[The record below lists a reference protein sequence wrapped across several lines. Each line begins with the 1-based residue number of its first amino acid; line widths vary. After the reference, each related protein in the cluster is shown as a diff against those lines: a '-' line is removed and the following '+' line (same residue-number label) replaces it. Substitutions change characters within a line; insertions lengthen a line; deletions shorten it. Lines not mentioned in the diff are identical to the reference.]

1 MAFVFGE
8 FIAATN
14 LYIGINIA
22 IVITS
27 IIFVVGYTII
37 TKQQVSFLVVIFLF
51 VIMGFSITKSE
62 QTIRDKIYSIEDSEV
77 KVSGIVTKITETKMG
92 YGIYLREYKSDTG
105 KIEEFTVANN
115 RQAAM
120 KSDKSVA
127 DKERLLAVNKK
138 ILDLLNKRIENI
150 IIYAED
156 VSKIKIGN
164 VIEVKGDFEQFE
176 EARNQG
182 NFDSRKYY
190 GSLGIYGKL
199 SANKI
204 VVIDKRINIFKENI
218 RQLKSFVEKRL
229 DEICNKNKWNLEI
242 LKNKNSMYE
251 AILLGDKNNLDSE
264 IKDLYAFS
272 GIAHVLAISGLHISI
287 IGIFIYN
294 SLRRKFKFFASAF
307 FSIIVVFL
315 FGFLSGMAVATIRAM
330 VMFALRLIGDAIGRN
345 YDGLTSMS
353 LAGVLLLINNPFIIY
368 NSGFQ
373 MSFAAIF
380 SIIIVWKKIEYVFQF
395 KEKIRNLDKNKED
408 DNVISKKDKRI
419 NKLKKAKY
427 KCESSLMFSVA
438 VSVFMSPIVAY
449 NYYSLPTY
457 GFLLN
462 MIIIPLMNIVVISG
476 IVGVMLSLITT
487 TLGVVGIMSG
497 ALVLELYE
505 KLCVL
510 MSQIPFSNITV
521 GKPEIWLIICI
532 YTLFLTGIC
541 QLEKR
546 RKQFEREE
554 KALRKT
560 VPLGGITM
568 IDRLNIE
575 KSRRVKELQLY
586 GVFLLQIVLFQVV
599 IYSYYPLKNN
609 IVDINK
615 LKISMLDVGQGDG
628 IFLRMSNNTTMLID
642 GGSTTVKNVA
652 KNRIISAIQSRGHG
666 TIDYVVIT
674 HCDEDHVNGISELLN
689 SSIKKLKIKNI
700 ILPDIYLK
708 DEKYLSVVNSAEI
721 NKINVLYITKGNS
734 LNIGNVKF
742 TCLSPGTEYI
752 NDDRNDYSTVLSLE
766 YHKFSMIF
774 TGDISGEI
782 EEKIME
788 DKSVA
793 NKISECVALKVAHH
807 GSKYSTA
814 TSWLAKLKPSYSFIS
829 VGKNNMYGHPTQETL
844 DRLEQAD
851 SKIFRTDYSG
861 EVDIITDGKEI
872 NIVENIK
879 NTDK

>member
-1 MAFVFGE
+1 MKSIKRPIFISFLAFVFGE
-8 FIAATN
+8 FIAETN
-14 LYIGINIA
+14 LYSGIRIGII
-22 IVITS
+22 ITS
-27 IIFVVGYTII
+27 IVFIVGYTII

-51 VIMGFSITKSE
+51 LVMGLVITKSE
-62 QTIRDKIYSIEDSEV
+62 QATRDEIYSIEDGNV
-77 KVSGIVTKITETKMG
+77 KVSGIVAKITETKMG
-92 YGIYLREYKSDTG
+92 YGIYLRKSKFDAG
-105 KIEEFTVANN
+105 KN
-115 RQAAM
+115 
-120 KSDKSVA
+120 
-127 DKERLLAVNKK
+127 
-138 ILDLLNKRIENI
+138 ENI
-150 IIYAED
+150 IVYAED

-164 VIEVKGDFEQFE
+164 VIEVRGDFEQFE
-176 EARNQG
+176 NARNQG

-190 GSLGIYGKL
+190 ESLGIYGKL

-204 VVIDKRINIFKENI
+204 VVIDKRVNIFKENI
-218 RQLKSFVEKRL
+218 RQLKSFIEKRL
-229 DEICNKNKWNLEI
+229 DDICNKNKWNLEI

-251 AILLGDKNNLDSE
+251 AILLGDKNNLDTE

-294 SLRRKFKFFASAF
+294 SLRRKFKFFVSAF

-353 LAGVLLLINNPFIIY
+353 LAGILLLINNPFIIY

-395 KEKIRNLDKNKED
+395 KEKIRNLDKNKEN
-408 DNVISKKDKRI
+408 DNVISKKDRRI
-419 NKLKKAKY
+419 NKLKKVKY
-427 KCESSLMFSVA
+427 KCESSLMFSA
-438 VSVFMSPIVAY
+438 VVSIFMSPIVAY

-462 MIIIPLMNIVVISG
+462 LIIIPLMNIVVISG
-476 IVGVMLSLITT
+476 IVGIMFSLITT
-487 TLGVVGIMSG
+487 TLGVVGIMPG
-497 ALVLELYE
+497 ALVLEFYE
-505 KLCVL
+505 KLCDL
-510 MSQIPFSNITV
+510 MADVPFSNITV
-521 GKPEIWLIICI
+521 GKPEVWLIVCI
-532 YTLFLTGIC
+532 YILFLIGVC
-541 QLEKR
+541 WLEKR

-554 KALRKT
+554 KVLRKT

-568 IDRLNIE
+568 IEKLNIE
-575 KSRRVKELQLY
+575 RNRRVKELQLY
-586 GVFLLQIVLFQVV
+586 SVFLLQIVLFQVV
-599 IYSYYPLKNN
+599 IYGYYPVKNN
-609 IVDINK
+609 IVNSRK
-615 LKISMLDVGQGDG
+615 LNISMLDVGQGDG
-628 IFLRMSNNTTMLID
+628 IFLRMPNNTTMLID

-652 KNRIISAIQSRGHG
+652 KNRIVPTIQSRGHG
-666 TIDYVVIT
+666 TIDYVVVT
-674 HCDEDHVNGISELLN
+674 HCDEDHVNGINELLN

-708 DEKYLSVVNSAEI
+708 DEKYMSVVNSAEN

-734 LNIGNVKF
+734 LKIGNVKF

-752 NDDRNDYSTVLSLE
+752 NDDRNDYSTVLRLE
-766 YHKFSMIF
+766 YHQFSMVF

-782 EEKIME
+782 EEKILE
-788 DKSVA
+788 DKLVVNNIRA
-793 NKISECVALKVAHH
+793 CVALKVAHH
-807 GSKYSTA
+807 GSKYST
-814 TSWLAKLKPSYSFIS
+814 TDRWLEKIKPTYSFIS
-829 VGKNNMYGHPTQETL
+829 VGKNNMYGHPTRETL
-844 DRLEQAD
+844 DRLEQVT

-861 EVDIITDGKEI
+861 EVDIISDGKEI
-872 NIVENIK
+872 NIIENIK